1 MGQNVTFTL
10 TAYANR
16 TFTGTV
22 ATIVPAGTT
31 TSNVV
36 TYSVLIGVDPTD
48 VQLLPSMTATVT
60 IITQQVDDALLV
72 PNAAISNGRVSVLR
86 NGSPVAVPVQ
96 TGITDGVNTQIVSG
110 LQAGERV
117 VTGTSTASS
126 RSASGSGSGNIFG
139 FGPPGGGNNRQGG
152 QQRSAPGGAGGQ
164 G

>member
-1 MGQNVTFTL
+1 MTFTL
-10 TAYANR
+10 TAYPNR

-22 ATIVPAGTT
+22 VTIVPAGTT

-36 TYSVLIGVDPTD
+36 TYSVLISVDPTD

-72 PNAAISNGRVSVLR
+72 SNAAISNGKVNVLR

-96 TGITDGVNTQIVSG
+96 TGITDGVNTQVLSG
-110 LQAGERV
+110 LQVGEQV
-117 VTGTSTASS
+117 VTGTSSGASNRS
-126 RSASGSGSGNIFG
+126 GSASASGNVFG